1 MHNTVEPQ
9 FKELPQNEVL
19 EITNGYLYPNNS
31 GILMKNNETLL

>member
-9 FKELPQNEVL
+9 FKELVQNEVL

-31 GILMKNNETLL
+31 RILMKNNETSL